1 MRTGSGW
8 PLVGTVTCARVTVV
22 APTRWP
28 SSRSAYRFHAIRA
41 NWATEAPAGALERQ
55 LLTSLA
61 WAVGCALPREE
72 RCLACSGLVGL
83 VVPAARW
90 LALRW
95 TGWIARSL
103 GLSML
108 IYGAI
113 MAKCVASEVGLRQP
127 R

>member
-1 MRTGSGW
+1 MCTRYRLRTHT
-8 PLVGTVTCARVTVV
+8 L
-22 APTRWP
+22 
-28 SSRSAYRFHAIRA
+28 AIF
-41 NWATEAPAGALERQ
+41 
-55 LLTSLA
+55 
-61 WAVGCALPREE
+61 AVGVSVPCHQGKLDDASTFLSIGE
-72 RCLACSGLVGL
+72 
-83 VVPAARW
+83 VVLDFFGW